1 MVKYLSV
8 DDSFF
13 VLRYF
18 LMQMA
23 RPHFDTPLVK
33 FMIGLI
39 TFVNAYNSRKGGLE
53 LDTFTSTFSFS

>member
-8 DDSFF
+8 HDSSFA
-13 VLRYF
+13 LRYF

-23 RPHFDTPLVK
+23 TPHFDTPLVK

-39 TFVNAYNSRKGGLE
+39 TFVNVYISCKGGLE